1 MFVTGATTGV
11 GRAVARHLAQNRV
24 PLLVHV
30 CRTADIDPVA
40 RELSYHADTQVS
52 VLPADLSAQNQ
63 VRGLAAAVRDEF
75 PDVAVVIHAAA
86 VQMPVCSV
94 VDGVEETLAVNHVA
108 PFLLTAQ
115 LYPTLA
121 AHDDARVL
129 FIVSS
134 AHSWGTIHWDDL
146 TGHTWFNPERAFA
159 QADLAAVLTNAEC
172 ARRIPGD
179 EVSLMTVNPGLI
191 RTEAGPAMRG
201 LAGTLG
207 RLWRPLMRKP
217 STVAQELARIA
228 LAPEYRG
235 AHGRYIARGIVTEP
249 DPRARDVVDQQRMW
263 QLTAEL
269 TGTSQDWDGRN
280 ESSGVG

>member
-1 MFVTGATTGV
+1 MTARRVFVTGATTGV
-11 GRAVARHLAQNRV
+11 GRAVARHLAQKRV
-24 PLLVHV
+24 PLVVHV

-40 RELSYHADTQVS
+40 RELSYHAHAPVP

-63 VRGLAAAVRDEF
+63 VRGLAAAIRDQF

-86 VQMPVCSV
+86 VQMPACSV

-108 PFLLTAQ
+108 PFLLTGE

-121 AHDDARVL
+121 GHDDARVL

-159 QADLAAVLTNAEC
+159 QADLAAVLTATEC
-172 ARRIPGD
+172 ARRIPPGT
-179 EVSLMTVNPGLI
+179 VTLLTVNPGLI
-191 RTEAGPAMRG
+191 RTETGPALRG

-217 STVAQELARIA
+217 STVAQELTRIA
-228 LAPEYRG
+228 LAPEYRDE
-235 AHGRYIARGIVTEP
+235 HGSYIARGIVTEP
-249 DPRARDVVDQQRMW
+249 DIRARDIVDQQRMW
-263 QLTAEL
+263 RVTAQLTGVSE
-269 TGTSQDWDGRN
+269 DWHG
-280 ESSGVG
+280 G